1 MTPKKPTMTA
11 ARRAWM
17 NSLKPGDS
25 VLCWSVYCS
34 TPGWRLMIVERV
46 DSPHLKV
53 STTQVEVWGAAYVGQ
68 TTGYSTERGNLS
80 AVIYP
85 PDDVKA
91 QEWRRVDT
99 LRRAIRKT
107 AWSDVP
113 DAAVE
118 RIAAIL
124 QEAQP

>member
-25 VLCWSVYCS
+25 VLGWSMGWS
-34 TPGWRLMIVERV
+34 SPGWRLMAVERV

-53 STTQVEVWGAAYVGQ
+53 STTREEIWGAAYVGQ
-68 TTGYSTERGNLS
+68 TTGYSIERGKLS

-91 QEWRRVDT
+91 QEGLRVDN

-107 AWSDVP
+107 AWPDVP

-124 QEAQP
+124 QEVQP

>member
-1 MTPKKPTMTA
+1 MMTGTRSWWKFPWRRCR
-11 ARRAWM
+11 AR
-17 NSLKPGDS
+17 
-25 VLCWSVYCS
+25 
-34 TPGWRLMIVERV
+34 I
-46 DSPHLKV
+46 
-53 STTQVEVWGAAYVGQ
+53 EVWGAAYVGQ

-124 QEAQP
+124 QEVQP

>member
-1 MTPKKPTMTA
+1 M
-11 ARRAWM
+11 
-17 NSLKPGDS
+17 
-25 VLCWSVYCS
+25 
-34 TPGWRLMIVERV
+34 
-46 DSPHLKV
+46 
-53 STTQVEVWGAAYVGQ
+53 
-68 TTGYSTERGNLS
+68 
-80 AVIYP
+80 IYP

-124 QEAQP
+124 QEVQP

>member
-11 ARRAWM
+11 SRRVWVQ
-17 NSLKPGDS
+17 SLKPGDQ
-25 VLCWSVYCS
+25 VLCWSVYQS
-34 TPGWRLMIVERV
+34 APGWRLMSVERV

-53 STTQVEVWGAAYVGQ
+53 STTRDEVWGAAYVGL
-68 TTGYSTERGNLS
+68 TTGYSTEQGKLS

-91 QEWRRVDT
+91 QEGLRVDN

-107 AWSDVP
+107 AWTHVP
-113 DAAVE
+113 DSAVE
-118 RIAAIL
+118 KIAAIL
-124 QEAQP
+124 REVTP

>member
-17 NSLKPGDS
+17 QSLKVGDP
-25 VLCWSVYCS
+25 VLGWSVYWS
-34 TPGWRLMIVERV
+34 PPGWRLMAVERL

-53 STTQVEVWGAAYVGQ
+53 STTREEVWGAAYVGPA
-68 TTGYSTERGNLS
+68 TGYSTESGKLS

-91 QEWRRVDT
+91 QEGLRVDN

-107 AWSDVP
+107 AWSVVP

-124 QEAQP
+124 QEAQS